1 MNLKNLVSF
10 MQENIFKINL
20 SNYWRNIDK
29 KIFVSFIILFFLGLF
44 FSFSS
49 TSSLAGERLNKDYYF
64 FFSKHLIFTFLALV
78 IMILISTISTHILKK
93 MIIPL
98 FIFSFIFLALVPLI
112 GVEVK
117 GAKRWL
123 DFYFFRLQPIEI
135 LKPFFILVTV
145 KILTSEK
152 FQNSQIKY
160 FFSFLLLSS
169 VIILLIDQPD
179 LGQSILLVGSW
190 IATVF
195 ISGVSL
201 IYILSFFSLFLIS
214 LSLILILLPD
224 KFGYVLDRLISFIDP
239 TKGDKFQSSSAL
251 DAIKLGGLTGQG
263 MGEGILKERVPE
275 AHTDYIIAI
284 ISEEYGSII
293 SIIIILIF
301 LFISFRI
308 IKHCINQKDQ
318 LIKISLCGLATLLI
332 FQTFIHV
339 GVNTNLI
346 PTTGMTLPFLSY
358 GGSSLVGS
366 AILAGVILNYTKN
379 KINLYE

>member
-1 MNLKNLVSF
+1 
-10 MQENIFKINL
+10 MQENIFKIKL
-20 SNYWRNIDK
+20 INYWRNIDK
-29 KIFVSFIILFFLGLF
+29 KIFFCFLILFFLGLF

-64 FFSKHLIFTFLALV
+64 FFSKHLIFTLAALF
-78 IMILISTISTHILKK
+78 IMILISMIETSILKK
-93 MIIPL
+93 LIIPL
-98 FIFSFIFLALVPLI
+98 FIFSFMFLALVPII
-112 GVEVK
+112 GIEVK

-123 DFYFFRLQPIEI
+123 DFYFFRLQPIEL
-135 LKPFFILVTV
+135 LKPFFVLVTV
-145 KILTSEK
+145 KILTLEK
-152 FQNSQIKY
+152 LKNSQIKY
-160 FFSFLLLSS
+160 IFSFMLLTS

-179 LGQSILLVGSW
+179 LGQSILLIGSW

-201 IYILSFFSLFLIS
+201 LFILAFFTIFFISITSLLFLM
-214 LSLILILLPD
+214 PE
-224 KFGYVLDRLISFIDP
+224 KFGYIINRLISFIDP
-239 TKGDKFQSSSAL
+239 SKGDKFQSSSAL

-263 MGEGILKERVPE
+263 MGEGVLKDRVPE

-293 SIIIILIF
+293 SIMIILVI
-301 LFISFRI
+301 LYISFRI
-308 IKHCINQKDQ
+308 IKNCVNQEDD
-318 LIKISLCGLATLLI
+318 LIKISLCGLASLLI

-379 KINLYE
+379 KTYLYD